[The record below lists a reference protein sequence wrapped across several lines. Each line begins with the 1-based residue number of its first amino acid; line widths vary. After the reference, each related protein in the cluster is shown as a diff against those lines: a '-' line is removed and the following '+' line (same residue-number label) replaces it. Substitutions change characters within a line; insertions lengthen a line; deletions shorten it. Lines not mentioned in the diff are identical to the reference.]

1 MAFVAW
7 FSRLLV
13 VLLLTVT
20 GAGQALAHAALVST
34 SPRDGAIVAGQPSEL
49 TLAFTEPVSPITLKL
64 IGPDGSASIL
74 ERSALRD
81 KTLVVTPPTGLRDG
95 THVLSWRVISEDGH
109 PVSGSVLFSIGAPT
123 ATPLTNEAKADGP
136 VVTAIWFAKVALYL
150 GLFFGVGALAYNFGV
165 SPLPSAAE
173 RIAGWLMVVGLLAA
187 ISSLG
192 LQGLDV
198 LGVPLGEIG
207 KFAPWTAGLHTS
219 FGLTAIIAAAT
230 FMVGLASLLVRH
242 KGLGNVLASLA
253 VLGVGAAL
261 AASGH
266 ASAASP
272 QWLTRSA
279 VFVHAIAIAF
289 WTGALIPLA
298 VVLSRRDPG
307 SVDALRRFSRAIP
320 FFVALLVIAGGLL
333 AIIQVETPTALWTT
347 SYGRVLLIKLA
358 MLAGLFG
365 LAIVNR
371 YRFTPLAEAGHFQ
384 ATGSLTR
391 SIKIEVVLVL
401 AILAVAA
408 VWRFTVPPRALT
420 AAKVAPAHI
429 HIHSQK
435 AMVDVSIMPGRVG
448 PVTASIDTMTGE
460 GDVLKAKEVRLMA
473 ANPAASIEPIE
484 RQASQQPDGTWLV
497 TDLTLPTGGR
507 WKIDVEI
514 LIGDFESTRVSGM
527 VEVRQ

>member
-1 MAFVAW
+1 MAFLAW

-13 VLLLTVT
+13 LLLLTAT

-34 SPRDGAIVAGQPSEL
+34 SPKDGAIVAGQPSEL

-81 KTLVVTPPTGLRDG
+81 KTLVVTPPAGLRDG

-123 ATPLTNEAKADGP
+123 ATPLANEKTDVS

-150 GLFFGVGALAYNFGV
+150 GLFFGVGALAYNARV
-165 SPLPSAAE
+165 SPLPPAAE

-207 KFAPWTAGLHTS
+207 KFAPWAAGLHTS

-230 FMVGLASLLVRH
+230 FIVGLASLRVRQ
-242 KGLGNVLASLA
+242 KGLGSVLASLA
-253 VLGVGAAL
+253 LIGVGAAL

-279 VFVHAIAIAF
+279 VFVHATAIAF
-289 WTGALIPLA
+289 WAGALIPLA
-298 VVLSRRDPG
+298 EVLSRRGPG

-320 FFVALLVIAGGLL
+320 FFVALLVIAGSLL

-371 YRFTPLAEAGHFQ
+371 YRFTPPAEAGDFK
-384 ATGSLTR
+384 AMRLLTR

-401 AILAVAA
+401 AIFAVAA
-408 VWRFTVPPRALT
+408 VWRFTVPPRALA
-420 AAKVAPAHI
+420 AAKAAPAHI
-429 HIHSQK
+429 HIHSEK
-435 AMVDVSIMPGRVG
+435 AMVDVSIMPGRAG

-460 GDVLKAKEVRLMA
+460 GDVLKAKEIRLMV
-473 ANPAASIEPIE
+473 ANPAAGIEPIE
-484 RQASQQPDGTWLV
+484 RQAFQQPDGTWLI
-497 TDLTLPTGGR
+497 TDLTLPMAGR

-514 LIGDFESTRVSGM
+514 LIDDFESVRVSGM
-527 VEVRQ
+527 AEVRQ